1 MAKNNT
7 RQLLLDAGI
16 KLFAEYDYS
25 QVSNK
30 MITDKVEVNSA
41 MISYYF
47 KSKEN
52 FYYAVVAHTADTMI
66 NKFERFNPHN
76 LEIASAEQLI
86 EQISHGLDIYL
97 EAFFSQ
103 EGRDF
108 SIIYHRNL
116 INAVERNIIS
126 EYNRPIEI
134 ITSRYIKLFN
144 AYYKKVGVFD
154 TNVFFVMRKIA
165 SLVYFMIL
173 HEHADGIVMADNLE
187 ILAKLKDTLLQTVL
201 IGY

>member
-1 MAKNNT
+1 M
-7 RQLLLDAGI
+7 LLDAGI

-52 FYYAVVAHTADTMI
+52 FYYAVVAHTSDIMI
-66 NKFERFNPHN
+66 NKFAQFNPQN
-76 LEIASAEQLI
+76 LEDASKEQLI
-86 EQISHGLDIYL
+86 EQINTGLGIYL
-97 EAFFSQ
+97 DVFFSE

-144 AYYKKVGVFD
+144 AYYQKVGIQD
-154 TNVFFVMRKIA
+154 ANVFFIMRKIA

-173 HEHADGIVMADNLE
+173 HQHADGILMADNLE
-187 ILAKLKDTLLQTVL
+187 ILTKLKETLLQSIL
-201 IGY
+201 AGC